1 MDADESALYDRQIR
15 LYGLSGQQKY
25 PCICGIPLNFRI
37 RRGKI
42 AILGDWEGTLQEILK
57 NLVLNGVGMITLYIR
72 SFDDSTLGIFG
83 KFSEAQ
89 ANAHDMNPGVVV
101 SVVKVADFS
110 TIPIASSASSHVI
123 YVGNS
128 LDITQWLD
136 NEPEIE
142 HASWTFGNER
152 CLHLINDFGDYS
164 YHQSTRFIL
173 P

>member
-1 MDADESALYDRQIR
+1 MDDDESALYDRQIR
-15 LYGLSGQQKY
+15 LYGPSGQQKY
-25 PCICGIPLNFRI
+25 PCIHSIQLKFRI

-42 AILGDWEGTLQEILK
+42 VILGDWESTLQEVLK
-57 NLVLNGVGMITLYIR
+57 NLVLNGVGMITLYVK

-89 ANAHDMNPGVVV
+89 ANAHDMNPGVVL

-110 TIPIASSASSHVI
+110 MTPVFPSTSSHVI

-128 LDITQWLD
+128 LEVAQRLD

-142 HASWTFGNER
+142 HISWAFGNER

-164 YHQSTRFIL
+164 YYQSTRFIL
-173 P
+173 L